1 LRINGIY
8 LVNLETSCKS
18 CGTFSHAEAN
28 TGMRNLLL
36 LLSLVLLSAPAAL
49 ATDDARAQE
58 ILKQARQAI
67 GGDEQLQKIQS
78 LQINGQYRRMFG
90 DRQMG
95 GDREIS
101 ISLPNKY
108 LVEDA
113 MNAGG
118 LSTAMIN
125 FRGLNG
131 DKPFSG
137 NSGGGGGMVFRMAG
151 PGGQQAS
158 PEQMEEMQKRI
169 YTAEFSRY
177 LLAIILTPP
186 PSLAV
191 EYKYAGESD
200 VEDAQADVIDVS
212 GLNNFAVRVFFD
224 KKNHMPLLLSYRG
237 PKPRIMT
244 MQRPAG
250 SGAAKPEDVA
260 KAREEAEKKMHAEA
274 PAIPEEI
281 DFYIRM
287 TDYKKVGGVMVPH
300 KLTFLTENE
309 VSEEFE
315 ISKYQ
320 LNPQFKADRF
330 EKH

>member
-1 LRINGIY
+1 M
-8 LVNLETSCKS
+8 K
-18 CGTFSHAEAN
+18 
-28 TGMRNLLL
+28 
-36 LLSLVLLSAPAAL
+36 LLSLFTLVLLIAPATL
-49 ATDDARAQE
+49 ANDDARAQE

-67 GGDEQLQKIQS
+67 GGEDQLQKIQGLEIKGKYS
-78 LQINGQYRRMFG
+78 RTLG

-101 ISLPNKY
+101 IQLPNQY

-118 LSTAMIN
+118 LSTSMIN
-125 FRGLNG
+125 THALNG
-131 DKPFSG
+131 DKAWSG
-137 NSGGGGGMVFRMAG
+137 NSGGGGMVFRIAG
-151 PGGQQAS
+151 PGGKDIA
-158 PEQMEEMQKRI
+158 PEQMEAMLRRI
-169 YTAEFSRY
+169 YNAEFTRY
-177 LLAIILTPP
+177 LLAIMLTPP

-200 VEDAQADVIDVS
+200 VEDIQADVIDIT
-212 GLNNFAVRVFFD
+212 GPDKFAMRAFFD
-224 KKNHMPLLLSYRG
+224 KKSHMPLLLSYRG

-244 MQRPAG
+244 MTRQTG
-250 SGAAKPEDVA
+250 NSKPEDLN
-260 KAREEAEKKMHAEA
+260 KARADAEKKLSDEA
-274 PAIPEEI
+274 PAAPEEV
-281 DFYIRM
+281 DFYIRV
-287 TDYKKVGGVMVPH
+287 TDHKKVGGVMLPH

-320 LNPQFKADRF
+320 LNPQFKADHF

>member
-1 LRINGIY
+1 
-8 LVNLETSCKS
+8 
-18 CGTFSHAEAN
+18 
-28 TGMRNLLL
+28 MRKT
-36 LLSLVLLSAPAAL
+36 LSLLAIIIFCTSIAL
-49 ATDDARAQE
+49 ANDDARAQE

-78 LQINGQYRRMFG
+78 LQINGQYRRTFG
-90 DRQMG
+90 ERQMG

-125 FRGLNG
+125 YRGLNG
-131 DKPFSG
+131 EKAWSG
-137 NSGGGGGMVFRMAG
+137 NSGGGGGMVFRMGG

-158 PEQMEEMQKRI
+158 PEQMEEMLRRI

-177 LLAIILTPP
+177 LLAMILTPP

-200 VEDAQADVIDVS
+200 VEDAQADVVDVS
-212 GLNNFAVRVFFD
+212 GPNNFSVRVFFD
-224 KKNHMPLLLSYRG
+224 KNSHLPLLLSYRG

-250 SGAAKPEDVA
+250 SGSKPEDIA

-274 PAIPEEI
+274 PAAPEEV
-281 DFYIRM
+281 DFYIRL
-287 TDYKKVGGVMVPH
+287 TDHKKVGGVMLPH

-330 EKH
+330 APQKGTN

>member
-1 LRINGIY
+1 
-8 LVNLETSCKS
+8 
-18 CGTFSHAEAN
+18 
-28 TGMRNLLL
+28 MRNLLL
-36 LLSLVLLSAPAAL
+36 FLSLVLLSAPAAL
-49 ATDDARAQE
+49 ANDDARAQE

-67 GGDEQLQKIQS
+67 GGDEQLQKIQG

-113 MNAGG
+113 MNTGG

-131 DKPFSG
+131 DKAWSG
-137 NSGGGGGMVFRMAG
+137 NSGGGGGMVFRIAG

-158 PEQMEEMQKRI
+158 PEQMEEMLRRI

-186 PSLAV
+186 PSLTV

-200 VEDAQADVIDVS
+200 VEDVQADVIDVS
-212 GLNNFAVRVFFD
+212 GPNNFAVRVFFD
-224 KKNHMPLLLSYRG
+224 KKSHMPLLLSYRG

-244 MQRPAG
+244 MTRQAG
-250 SGAAKPEDVA
+250 SGSKPEDVA
-260 KAREEAEKKMHAEA
+260 KARAEAEKKMQAET
-274 PAIPEEI
+274 PAAPEEV

-287 TDYKKVGGVMVPH
+287 TDYKKVGGVTLPY

>member
-1 LRINGIY
+1 
-8 LVNLETSCKS
+8 
-18 CGTFSHAEAN
+18 
-28 TGMRNLLL
+28 MRNLLL
-36 LLSLVLLSAPAAL
+36 FLSLVLLSAPAAL
-49 ATDDARAQE
+49 ANDDARAQE
-58 ILKQARQAI
+58 ILKQARQVI
-67 GGDEQLQKIQS
+67 GGDEQLQKIQG

-113 MNAGG
+113 MNTGG

-131 DKPFSG
+131 DKAWSG
-137 NSGGGGGMVFRMAG
+137 NSGGGGGMVFRIAG

-158 PEQMEEMQKRI
+158 PEQMEEMLRRI

-186 PSLAV
+186 PSLTV

-200 VEDAQADVIDVS
+200 VEDVQADVIDVS
-212 GLNNFAVRVFFD
+212 GPNNFAVRVFFD
-224 KKNHMPLLLSYRG
+224 KKSHMPLLLSYRG

-244 MQRPAG
+244 MTRQAG
-250 SGAAKPEDVA
+250 SGSKPEDVA
-260 KAREEAEKKMHAEA
+260 KARAEAEKKMQAET
-274 PAIPEEI
+274 PAVPEEV

-287 TDYKKVGGVMVPH
+287 TDYKKVGGVTLPY